1 MRMLNVVIASEM
13 MVDQDKMDN
22 NMMDMENKNDEEDMV
37 IDNNMNSYFFEIK
50 NK

>member
-1 MRMLNVVIASEM
+1 MLNVVIASEM
-13 MVDQDKMDN
+13 IVDQDKMDN

>member
-1 MRMLNVVIASEM
+1 MLNVVIASEM